1 MNKDHMNLD
10 DFVGRA
16 TEAMR
21 DRDVDQS
28 VVDAAAARVSA
39 RIAAPVAET
48 SHTVA
53 RPVAHIEGCEDI
65 LALVDTYIAG
75 GLTDARRLLLE
86 DHTRECIP
94 CRKALKAARTGALPQ
109 RASVPTSKAAPRL
122 RRTAP
127 VRWAIAAG
135 LVAAFGVLPM
145 TQLFGPGGSFVAVVE
160 AAEGPIYQVDRS
172 ATRGLAIGDTF
183 DAGDRVRTARNAG
196 AVIKLEDGTRVELRE
211 RSEFAF
217 ERNGKST
224 TIRLDRGDIIV
235 EAAGDTVF
243 VATRAG
249 LVETASSTIA
259 VTSGTKGTRVS
270 TVRGSARVDSAGVER
285 EVGAGDQFASSAAIE
300 PVPVAREVAWSRDA
314 GKHAEALAEIAAL
327 RREVDA
333 KLLGSESRTSTRLL
347 DLAPA
352 STVLYVAMPNLSNE
366 LADANRLVQ
375 DRIAQN
381 PALSEW
387 WQQERGA
394 SNRAG
399 VNKAIETVRELGAFL
414 GPELVVA
421 VSRDAS
427 GAPGAPVVLAEV
439 TDAAG
444 FRASLEQHVASLPKS
459 GDAAGLRIVDDEAAI
474 DDGSALSVLIRGDL
488 VAVSPHGDALRG
500 VASVAGTPETNAFR
514 ATPFYTRLAT
524 EYQAGVGFLVAADL
538 QTIVGHELS
547 KEKGL
552 DRLGVAD
559 LQYFIV
565 RQSTVGGRSSAR
577 AVLTF
582 DEQRRGLASWL
593 AAPGPM
599 GALQYISPDAN
610 ALAAFVVKEPA
621 ALVDD
626 LFAFIG
632 TSDPEALEALR
643 SFEAKN
649 GVSVRDDFAAPLGG
663 EFAFAVDGPVL
674 PTPSWKMV
682 FEVDDPA
689 RLQASLE
696 HAVEVI
702 NQHLATEGKPG
713 ITLNRTDSD
722 SRAYYAI
729 TSVAGRGEVHYT
741 FVDGYLLV
749 GPSKALLDRAISYRE
764 SGYTILSSERF
775 RAALPEDGQANFSAI
790 VYHDLGRLISGV
802 AENLPT
808 DRADAETRK
817 AIGAL
822 AADGL
827 PTLAYAYAYEDRIE
841 FATGGG
847 NGGAFGLSPS
857 MLLGLPGSGG
867 LGGLLDNAITG
878 H

>member
-1 MNKDHMNLD
+1 MNID
-10 DFVGRA
+10 DLVDQA
-16 TEAMR
+16 TQAMR

-39 RIAAPVAET
+39 RIATPVAAP
-48 SHTVA
+48 A
-53 RPVAHIEGCEDI
+53 RAVAHIEGCEDI
-65 LALVDTYIAG
+65 LALLDSYISG
-75 GLTDARRLLLE
+75 DLTEARRLLLE

-94 CRKALKAARTGALPQ
+94 CRKALKAARTGAVPQ

-135 LVAAFGVLPM
+135 LVAAFGVLPA
-145 TQLFGPGGSFVAVVE
+145 TQLLGPFGSFEAVVE
-160 AAEGPIYQVDRS
+160 AADGPIYEVDRAS
-172 ATRGLAIGDTF
+172 TRGLSVGDAF
-183 DAGDRVRTARNAG
+183 EAGDRIRTARNAG

-211 RSEFAF
+211 RSELSFS
-217 ERNGKST
+217 RSGKAT

-235 EAAGDTVF
+235 EAAGDTVY
-243 VATRAG
+243 VATRSG
-249 LVETASSTIA
+249 LVETGSSTIA

-285 EVGAGDQFASSAAIE
+285 VVGAGEQFASSAAIE

-314 GKHAEALAEIAAL
+314 DKHAKALAELAAL

-333 KLLGSESRTSTRLL
+333 TLLGSESRTSTRLL

-352 STVLYVAMPNLSNE
+352 STVLYVAMPNLSDE
-366 LADANRLVQ
+366 LANANRLVQ
-375 DRIAQN
+375 DRINQN
-381 PALSEW
+381 PALAEW

-421 VSRDAS
+421 ISRDAS

-439 TDAAG
+439 KDAAG
-444 FRASLEQHVASLPKS
+444 FRSSLESHVASLAKAS
-459 GDAAGLRIVDDEAAI
+459 DAAGLRIVEDAAAI
-474 DDGSALSVLIRGDL
+474 DNGSALSVLIRGDL
-488 VAVSPHGDALRG
+488 VAVSPHGDALRS

-538 QTIVGHELS
+538 KTIVGHELS

-552 DRLGVAD
+552 DQLGVAD

-610 ALAAFVVKEPA
+610 ALAAFVVKDPA

-643 SFEAKN
+643 RFESEN

-674 PTPSWKMV
+674 PTPSWKMI

-696 HAVEVI
+696 HAVEIV
-702 NQHLATEGKPG
+702 NRHLAAEGKPG

-722 SRAYYAI
+722 NRACYAI
-729 TSVAGRGEVHYT
+729 TSVAGRPEVHYT

-775 RAALPEDGQANFSAI
+775 RAALPEDGQANFSAL

-808 DRADAETRK
+808 DKADAETRK

-841 FATGGG
+841 FATGGD
-847 NGGAFGLSPS
+847 GGAFGLSPS

-867 LGGLLDNAITG
+867 LGGLLDNAIKVN
-878 H
+878 